1 MKSKRKQLV
10 IPKGTYEGQGEDV
23 PTTTLEVVAYAST
36 KMSDETAYQLTKTYW
51 ETKADMGKANPWWNG
66 VDKTYLKA
74 IIGPIHPG
82 AEKYYREVGFL

>member
-1 MKSKRKQLV
+1 
-10 IPKGTYEGQGEDV
+10 
-23 PTTTLEVVAYAST
+23 
-36 KMSDETAYQLTKTYW
+36 MSDETAYQLTKTYW
-51 ETKADMGKANPWWNG
+51 EEKAKMGAANPWWNG